1 VTAVTDAD
9 LSIVVPT
16 RDTAALTLACL
27 ASIARARPE
36 SRPDS
41 RPGSPPGSRPGSG
54 PGSGPEIVVVDDG
67 SRDDTVAR
75 VRAAYPAARIVRQD
89 AARGFTVTANAGLA
103 AARGRLLLLL
113 NSDTEIEPGG
123 LDALTAAFAG
133 DSALGIAGAQLRH
146 PDGSPQWSGGRLPD
160 CLWLF
165 AEASGA
171 GRLLRRLP
179 SYRRARPLARATD
192 RDVDWVSGA
201 ALAMRR
207 EVWEAC
213 GPLDEAY
220 TLYGQDLDLCSRAR
234 RAGWRIRV
242 LHGFAVRH
250 HHGATVTAVEGS
262 AGRQHAPRLWTDLRR
277 WAGKT
282 YGVGYARRATWALR
296 LGGWLR
302 LAGRAILAPAIS
314 RARRAQWSG
323 ESGELRAALAALRGP
338 S

>member
-1 VTAVTDAD
+1 MADAD

-27 ASIARARPE
+27 GSIARAHASTGHRL
-36 SRPDS
+36 D
-41 RPGSPPGSRPGSG
+41 
-54 PGSGPEIVVVDDG
+54 IVVSDDA

-75 VRAAYPAARIVRQD
+75 VQAEHPAARIVRHD
-89 AARGFTVTANAGLA
+89 TPRGFTVTANDGLA

-123 LDALTAAFAG
+123 LDALAGAFAR
-133 DSALGIAGAQLRH
+133 DTALGIAGAQLRN
-146 PDGSPQWSGGRLPD
+146 PDGSAQWSGGRRPD

-171 GRLLRRLP
+171 GRLLARLP
-179 SYRRARPLARATD
+179 FYRRARPLGGEVD

-207 EVWEAC
+207 AVWDAH
-213 GPLDEAY
+213 GPLDEAFA
-220 TLYGQDLDLCSRAR
+220 LYGQDLDLCSRAR

-250 HHGATVTAVEGS
+250 HHGATVTAVERS
-262 AGRQHAPRLWTDLRR
+262 AGRQHAPRLWTDLHR

-282 YGVGYARRATWALR
+282 YGAGYARRATCALA

-302 LAGRAILAPAIS
+302 LAGRAFLAPAM
-314 RARRAQWSG
+314 RGARRAQWSG
-323 ESGELRAALAALRGP
+323 ESQELRAALAALRGHR

>member
-1 VTAVTDAD
+1 MTAAD

-27 ASIARARPE
+27 GAIARDGAAAGDRL
-36 SRPDS
+36 DV
-41 RPGSPPGSRPGSG
+41 
-54 PGSGPEIVVVDDG
+54 VVVDDG
-67 SRDDTVAR
+67 SSDDTVAR
-75 VRAAYPAARIVRQD
+75 VQAEHPTARIVRHETP
-89 AARGFTVTANAGLA
+89 RGFTVTANDGLA

-123 LDALTAAFAG
+123 LDALAEAFAR
-133 DSALGIAGAQLRH
+133 DAALGIAGAQLRN
-146 PDGSPQWSGGRLPD
+146 PDGSAQWSGGRLPD

-171 GRLLRRLP
+171 GRLLGRLP
-179 SYRRARPLARATD
+179 FYRRARPLAADAD
-192 RDVDWVSGA
+192 RDVEWVSGA

-207 EVWEAC
+207 DVWDAH
-213 GPLDEAY
+213 GPLDESFA
-220 TLYGQDLDLCSRAR
+220 LYGQDLDLCSRAR

-242 LHGFAVRH
+242 LRGFAVRH
-250 HHGATVTAVEGS
+250 RHGATVTGVEHS

-282 YGVGYARRATWALR
+282 YGAGYARRATWALT

-302 LAGRAILAPAIS
+302 LAGRTVLAPVVRPMIGA
-314 RARRAQWSG
+314 ARRAQWSG
-323 ESGELRAALAALRGP
+323 ESRELRAALAALRGQCP
-338 S
+338 

>member
-1 VTAVTDAD
+1 MADAD

-27 ASIARARPE
+27 GAIARARPDGGGVAGD
-36 SRPDS
+36 RLDL
-41 RPGSPPGSRPGSG
+41 
-54 PGSGPEIVVVDDG
+54 VVIDDA

-75 VRAAYPAARIVRQD
+75 VQAEHPHARILRHD
-89 AARGFTVTANAGLA
+89 TPRGFTVTANDGLA
-103 AARGRLLLLL
+103 AAHGRLMLLL

-123 LDALTAAFAG
+123 LDALATAFAR
-133 DSALGIAGAQLRH
+133 DVALGIAGAQLRN
-146 PDGSPQWSGGRLPD
+146 PDGSAQWSGGRLPD

-171 GRLLRRLP
+171 GRLLARLP
-179 SYRRARPLARATD
+179 FYRRAKPLASRAD

-207 EVWEAC
+207 EVWDAH
-213 GPLDEAY
+213 GPLDEAFA
-220 TLYGQDLDLCSRAR
+220 LYGQDLDLCSRAR
-234 RAGWRIRV
+234 AAGWRIRV

-250 HHGATVTAVEGS
+250 HHGATVTAVEHG

-282 YGVGYARRATWALR
+282 YGAGYARRATWALT

-302 LAGRAILAPAIS
+302 LVGRAILAPAVGPMFGA
-314 RARRAQWSG
+314 ARRAQWSG
-323 ESGELRAALAALRGP
+323 ESQELRAALAALRGHR